1 MTAVRTLRQRAG
13 ISMQELADSVG
24 VSRQAVSAWEIEDAW
39 PSAEILPAI
48 ARALGCRID
57 DLYTE
62 PRDEGGASS
71 APTDDYKQEVSQ

>member
-48 ARALGCRID
+48 ARALGCRIE
-57 DLYTE
+57 DLYTGE
-62 PRDEGGASS
+62 IITGGNEHAH
-71 APTDDYKQEVSQ
+71 E